1 MTEHRA
7 IDVYSHILPLRY
19 YERLRQIAPDPR
31 MLKRWLELPMLY
43 DLDMRT
49 ELMAT
54 TPRYQQVLTLSSP
67 PIEQL
72 GDAELGREMAQL
84 ANDSMAALVQE
95 HPGLF
100 PAWVAALPL
109 QSPSGAQHELE
120 RALSMGARGVQLF
133 TNVNGAPLDSAGL
146 EAIFAAMNEAELPIW
161 LHPTRGPNFSDY
173 TAEASSRY
181 EIWWAFGWPY
191 ETSAAVARLVFSGV
205 FERHPGLK
213 LITHHLGAMIP
224 FFEGRI
230 RHGWDQMGSRTADD
244 DLADVKG
251 QVTGP
256 PIDVFKGIYADTAIS
271 GSAIALRCGLDFF
284 GTDHVLFGTDFPFD
298 RESGAIFIRE
308 TLAAVDGLAIDQEAK
323 DLILSGNAVRL
334 LLLDDSG
341 LSPRTG

>member
-1 MTEHRA
+1 MTDTRA
-7 IDVYSHILPLRY
+7 IDIYSHILPLAY
-19 YERLRQIAPDPR
+19 YERLRQVAPDPR

-43 DLDMRT
+43 DLDMRR

-54 TPRYQQVLTLSSP
+54 APGYQQVLTLSSP

-72 GDAELGREMAQL
+72 GGPELGHEMAQL
-84 ANDSMAALVQE
+84 ANDSMAELASE
-95 HPGLF
+95 HPDLF

-109 QSPSGAQHELE
+109 QSPALAQEELE
-120 RALSMGARGVQLF
+120 RALRMGARGVQLF
-133 TNVNGAPLDSAGL
+133 TNVNGTPLDAAGL
-146 EAIFAAMNEAELPIW
+146 DPLFGAMNRAQLPIW
-161 LHPTRGPNFSDY
+161 LHPTRGPAFSDY
-173 TAEASSRY
+173 TTESTSRY

-230 RHGWDQMGSRTADD
+230 RHGWDQIGSRTADD
-244 DLADVKG
+244 ELAGITSPVS
-251 QVTGP
+251 VP
-256 PIDVFKGIYADTAIS
+256 LIDVFKGIYADTAIS
-271 GSAIALRCGLDFF
+271 GSEIALRCGLDFF
-284 GTDHVLFGTDFPFD
+284 GPEHVMFGTDFPFD
-298 RESGAIFIRE
+298 RESGAIFMRE

-334 LLLDDSG
+334 MRLGALG
-341 LSPRTG
+341 

>member
-19 YERLRQIAPDPR
+19 YERLREVAPDPR
-31 MLKRWLELPMLY
+31 LLKRWLELPMLY
-43 DLDMRT
+43 DLHMRM

-72 GDAELGREMAQL
+72 GGAELGREMAQL
-84 ANDSMAALVQE
+84 ANDSMAELVRE
-95 HPGLF
+95 HPDLF

-109 QSPSGAQHELE
+109 QSPSLAQDELA
-120 RALSMGARGVQLF
+120 RALSIGARGMQLF

-146 EAIFAAMNEAELPIW
+146 EPIFEALNRAQLPIW
-161 LHPTRGPNFSDY
+161 LHPTRGPAFSDY
-173 TAEASSRY
+173 ITEPSSRY

-205 FERHPGLK
+205 FERHPDLK

-244 DLADVKG
+244 ELADVRG

-271 GSAIALRCGLDFF
+271 GSEIALRCGLDFF
-284 GTDHVLFGTDFPFD
+284 GTEHVLFGTDFPFD
-298 RESGAIFIRE
+298 RESGAIFMRE
-308 TLAAVDGLAIDQEAK
+308 TLAAVDGLAIGQDAR

-334 LLLDDSG
+334 LRLDDSG
-341 LSPRTG
+341 